1 MEKEIY
7 YTLQD
12 IKGYRNILKSSDI
25 DKKIE
30 LLDTKKQSEQIK
42 SKNYNREYN
51 KEKLKFSL
59 LTLITFG
66 QFYNLNSSVYASK
79 ISKLKEARDNSLDD
93 YILYKVEEQK
103 YIDQKKKDEIKLY
116 YYDKN
121 FEQINM
127 FLDLLDTVSEEE
139 KEKIFSYKMTQ
150 KSPKDDYMRI
160 FRTIQG
166 ELFQQYNQICDV
178 LDSNKPDNSSFIL
191 KNIQIMSLIFAETSF
206 LTYFIIKDSKMLP
219 IVITNLL
226 IIKNILRII
235 IRTIKHNVL
244 KKDYKLLKEQMEA
257 LENMYDYFDELI
269 DRINIISEEEVE
281 KYIKIDNL
289 DKSNEFI
296 KTYKIDI

>member
-12 IKGYRNILKSSDI
+12 IKGYRNILKLSDI

-42 SKNYNREYN
+42 SKNYNKEYN

-59 LTLITFG
+59 LNFLTFG
-66 QFYNLNSSVYASK
+66 QFYNLNSNVYAAK

-103 YIDQKKKDEIKLY
+103 YIEQRKKDEVKLY
-116 YYDKN
+116 YYDRN

-127 FLDLLDTVSEEE
+127 FLELLDTVSDEE

-150 KSPKDDYMRI
+150 KSPKDDYIRI

-166 ELFQQYNQICDV
+166 ELFQQYNQIYDV
-178 LDSNKPDNSSFIL
+178 LASNKLDKSSFIL
-191 KNIQIMSLIFAETSF
+191 KNIQIISLIFAETSF
-206 LTYFIIKDSKMLP
+206 LTYFIIEDSKMLP
-219 IVITNLL
+219 IIITNLL

-244 KKDYKLLKEQMEA
+244 KKDYKLLNDQLES
-257 LENMYDYFDELI
+257 LENMYDYFEELI
-269 DRINIISEEEVE
+269 DKITTINEEELE